1 VEVLDK
7 LVYRKKLDILCKKGT
22 EMRCYS
28 CSKLSIHILCKLC
41 VNQLFRTTIS
51 TRTIGTLNVI
61 SFYKYSTLES
71 LLLTKHK
78 PEGYRIY
85 KALAKMTMKPFI
97 KEFMENAEG
106 NVYIVGVDE
115 YVKSGYAHVALLTH
129 AMKTKTS
136 KPLHASLMAQ
146 NRVNYSGKDL
156 QFRLANPRNF
166 KYTGKKNIDIILVD
180 DIITTGI
187 TLQEAQKVLMQHGVN
202 VLFALTLA
210 DVEES

>member
-1 VEVLDK
+1 
-7 LVYRKKLDILCKKGT
+7 
-22 EMRCYS
+22 MRCFS
-28 CSKLSIHILCKLC
+28 CSKLSVPILCEIC
-41 VNQLFRTTIS
+41 VKQLFSTEIH
-51 TRTIGTLNVI
+51 TRTIGTLDVI
-61 SFYKYSTLES
+61 SFYKYTTLEA
-71 LLLTKHK
+71 LLHTKHK

-85 KALAKMTMKPFI
+85 KALANMTMKPFI
-97 KEFMENAEG
+97 QEFVENAEG
-106 NVYIVGVDE
+106 DVYIIGVDE
-115 YVKSGYAHVALLTH
+115 HVKSGYAHVALLTH

-136 KPLHASLMAQ
+136 IPLHASLMAQ

-166 KYTGKKNIDIILVD
+166 KYTGKQNIDVILVD

-187 TLQEAQKVLMQHGVN
+187 TLQEAQKVLMENGVN

>member
-1 VEVLDK
+1 
-7 LVYRKKLDILCKKGT
+7 
-22 EMRCYS
+22 MRCFS
-28 CSKLSIHILCKLC
+28 CSKLSIPILCEVC
-41 VNQLFRTTIS
+41 VNQLFRTTIG
-51 TRTIGTLNVI
+51 TRTIGTLDVI
-61 SFYKYSTLES
+61 SFYKYATLES

-85 KALAKMTMKPFI
+85 KALANMTMKPFI
-97 KEFMENAEG
+97 EEFAENAEG
-106 NVYIVGVDE
+106 DVCIIGVDE
-115 YVKSGYAHVALLTH
+115 YVKSGYAHVALLTRT
-129 AMKTKTS
+129 MKSKKTI
-136 KPLHASLMAQ
+136 PLHSTLMAQ

-166 KYTGKKNIDIILVD
+166 KYTGKKNIDVILVD

-210 DVEES
+210 DVEE

>member
-1 VEVLDK
+1 
-7 LVYRKKLDILCKKGT
+7 
-22 EMRCYS
+22 MRCYS
-28 CSKLSIHILCKLC
+28 CSKLSIPILCKSC
-41 VNQLFRTTIS
+41 VNQLFRTTIG
-51 TRTIGTLNVI
+51 TRTIGTLDVI
-61 SFYKYSTLES
+61 SFYKYSALES
-71 LLLTKHK
+71 LLLSKHK

-106 NVYIVGVDE
+106 DVYIVGVDE

-146 NRVNYSGKDL
+146 NRVNYSGKEL

-166 KYTGKKNIDIILVD
+166 KYTGKKNIDVILVD

-187 TLQEAQKVLMQHGVN
+187 TLQEAQKVLMQHDVN

>member
-1 VEVLDK
+1 
-7 LVYRKKLDILCKKGT
+7 
-22 EMRCYS
+22 MRCYS
-28 CSKLSIHILCKLC
+28 CSKISISILCEVC
-41 VNQLFRTTIS
+41 VNRLFRTNIG
-51 TRTIGTLNVI
+51 TRTIGTLDVI
-61 SFYKYSTLES
+61 SFYKYSVLET

-85 KALAKMTMKPFI
+85 NALAKITMKPFI
-97 KEFMENAEG
+97 EEFIESDDRV
-106 NVYIVGVDE
+106 VYIVGVDE
-115 YVKSGYAHVALLTH
+115 IVKSSYAHVALLTH

-136 KPLHASLMAQ
+136 IPLHSVLMAQ

-166 KYTGKKNIDIILVD
+166 KYTGKKNIDVILVD

-187 TLQEAQKVLMQHGVN
+187 TLQEAQKVLMQNGVN